1 MSILAPLAAVSGV
14 FLGLGSVPQAMK
26 IFKNRSAGD
35 IAPSS
40 YWIIEIGSI
49 IWILY
54 GIELGSLA
62 IVIPNLLGFA
72 TSSAILVGCFLYGR
86 PKKK

>member
-1 MSILAPLAAVSGV
+1 MSILAPLAAISGI

-40 YWIIEIGSI
+40 YWIVEIGSV

-54 GIELGSLA
+54 GLELGSLP
-62 IVIPNLLGFA
+62 IVIPNILGFA
-72 TSSAILVGCFLYGR
+72 TSSAILVGCFLYGK
-86 PKKK
+86 PKK